1 MLPAR
6 RLQGSV
12 LSLELVEYFILFQSF
27 FQRWTKGL
35 CSQMSIMLET
45 FWIFVRKQNN

>member
-27 FQRWTKGL
+27 FKDGLKGYAHKCQFRL
-35 CSQMSIMLET
+35 KRFAFLLG
-45 FWIFVRKQNN
+45 NN